1 MKKLKL
7 LPFSLVLTGSY
18 RQQTDQFPEEL
29 KRRAHSLAA
38 KMDIATNP
46 VFKAFLAG
54 SFSGTCSTV
63 LFQPLDLVKTRI
75 QQQAS
80 AAGGSTGYPVAAAG
94 GSTGYPVAGAIRP
107 PAAAAA
113 TTLSAAA
120 QPIGGQVTVAAAAA
134 NPASGMITVAR
145 QVLQTDNVIGLWRGI
160 LPSVTRT
167 VPGVGIYFASLHWLK
182 NSSLGGVQAG
192 EKPSPLQAVCLG
204 MGARSLA
211 ATIMIPITV
220 LKTRFESGQFGYT
233 RMSTALISIY
243 RTEGVKGLTCGLLP
257 TLVRDA
263 PYSGLYLMF
272 YTQLKDK
279 FVPRVDRATGLALS
293 GGTLTHFACGL
304 GAGFMAS
311 LATHPADVIKTKMQL
326 QPALHSSIAGTI
338 RMVLAKSGPRGL
350 LIGFAPRMLRRAL
363 MSALAWTVYEEIM
376 KQIGLK

>member
-1 MKKLKL
+1 MTKKLV
-7 LPFSLVLTGSY
+7 PFTVVIAGNY
-18 RQQTDQFPEEL
+18 PQQESPGIPDNL
-29 KRRAHSLAA
+29 KRAAHSLAA

-75 QQQAS
+75 QQQGSKISLPS
-80 AAGGSTGYPVAAAG
+80 AQVVPAALPA
-94 GSTGYPVAGAIRP
+94 
-107 PAAAAA
+107 AAAAA
-113 TTLSAAA
+113 TTS
-120 QPIGGQVTVAAAAA
+120 P
-134 NPASGMITVAR
+134 SMGMFTVAR
-145 QVLQTDNVIGLWRGI
+145 QVLQTEHVAGLWRGI

-182 NSSLGGVQAG
+182 TSLGEEKPNPVQAVG
-192 EKPSPLQAVCLG
+192 LG

-220 LKTRFESGQFGYT
+220 LKTRFESGQYGYT
-233 RMSTALISIY
+233 RMTTALVSIY
-243 RTEGVKGLTCGLLP
+243 RTEGVRGLTCGLLP

-272 YTQLKDK
+272 YTQLKNN
-279 FVPRVDRATGLALS
+279 VIPRCDRATGLALS
-293 GGTLTHFACGL
+293 GGTLTHFACGIT
-304 GAGFMAS
+304 AGFMAS
-311 LATHPADVIKTKMQL
+311 LATHPADVIKTKMQV
-326 QPALHSSIAGTI
+326 QPDTYSNISGTI
-338 RMVLAKSGPRGL
+338 RLIMAKSGPRGF

-376 KQIGLK
+376 KNLGLK